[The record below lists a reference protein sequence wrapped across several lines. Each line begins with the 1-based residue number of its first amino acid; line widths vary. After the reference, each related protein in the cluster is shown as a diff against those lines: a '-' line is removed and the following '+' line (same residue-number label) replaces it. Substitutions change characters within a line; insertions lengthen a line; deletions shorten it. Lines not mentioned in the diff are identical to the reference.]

1 MTQPFDDEHGDRLR
15 RALHAEAEA
24 VTPSAEGLER
34 IHAKINQRDERRFG
48 VFSLSAPWLRPL
60 AAVAAAAVVCVVALS
75 VTPGLANFVQTGHFS
90 PDSGSSKGNS
100 AATNGHS
107 QGQPPPDGSSTP
119 NPSFSPS
126 PTSIR
131 PSNTGKHV
139 VNGTCPPGE
148 TTVTPT
154 ATPTADGSADTSPR
168 TRTTCQAPPGGGT
181 TTPPSSGGT
190 TPPTES
196 SPPDAPSSDQPTSDS
211 APTTAPNQSP

>member
-34 IHAKINQRDERRFG
+34 IRAKINQRHERRF
-48 VFSLSAPWLRPL
+48 VVSLSAPWLRPL
-60 AAVAAAAVVCVVALS
+60 AAAAAAIVVCVVALS

-90 PDSGSSKGNS
+90 PDSGGNRGNS
-100 AATNGHS
+100 AATDGHS
-107 QGQPPPDGSSTP
+107 RGQTPPGDSSTP
-119 NPSFSPS
+119 DPSASPS
-126 PTSIR
+126 PTSIH

-154 ATPTADGSADTSPR
+154 ATPTADSSADSGPR
-168 TRTTCQAPPGGGT
+168 TRTTCQAPPDGGT
-181 TTPPSSGGT
+181 TTPPNSGGT

-196 SPPDAPSSDQPTSDS
+196 SPPTPPSSDQPTSDS

>member
-1 MTQPFDDEHGDRLR
+1 MTQPFDDEYGDRLR

-34 IHAKINQRDERRFG
+34 IRAKINQRHERRFG
-48 VFSLSAPWLRPL
+48 VFSLSASWLRPL

-90 PDSGSSKGNS
+90 PDSGGHKGNS
-100 AATNGHS
+100 AATDGHS
-107 QGQPPPDGSSTP
+107 QGQPPPGGPSTP
-119 NPSFSPS
+119 NPSSSPS
-126 PTSIR
+126 PTSIH
-131 PSNTGKHV
+131 PSNSGKHV
-139 VNGTCPPGE
+139 VTGTCPPGE

-154 ATPTADGSADTSPR
+154 ATPTAEGPVHVGPSAR
-168 TRTTCQAPPGGGT
+168 VTCQAPPGGGT
-181 TTPPSSGGT
+181 TTPPSSGGA

-196 SPPDAPSSDQPTSDS
+196 SPPTAPSSDQPTSDS

>member
-34 IHAKINQRDERRFG
+34 IRAKINQRHERRF
-48 VFSLSAPWLRPL
+48 VVSLSAPWLRPL
-60 AAVAAAAVVCVVALS
+60 AAAAAAVVVCVVALS

-90 PDSGSSKGNS
+90 PDSGSNKGNS
-100 AATNGHS
+100 SATDGHS
-107 QGQPPPDGSSTP
+107 QGQMPPGGSSTP
-119 NPSFSPS
+119 DPSLSPS
-126 PTSIR
+126 PTSIH

-148 TTVTPT
+148 STVTPT
-154 ATPTADGSADTSPR
+154 ATPTAGGSTDTGPK
-168 TRTTCQAPPGGGT
+168 TRTTCQAPSGGGT
-181 TTPPSSGGT
+181 TTPPSTGET

-196 SPPDAPSSDQPTSDS
+196 TPPTAPSSDQPTSDS

>member
-34 IHAKINQRDERRFG
+34 IRAKINQRHERRFV
-48 VFSLSAPWLRPL
+48 VFSFASPWLRPL
-60 AAVAAAAVVCVVALS
+60 AAVAAAVAVCVVALS

-90 PDSGSSKGNS
+90 PDSGNDKGNS

-107 QGQPPPDGSSTP
+107 QGQEPPGGPSTP
-119 NPSFSPS
+119 YPSSSPS
-126 PTSIR
+126 PTSIH
-131 PSNTGKHV
+131 PSDSGKHV

-154 ATPTADGSADTSPR
+154 ATPTAGGSAGTGPS
-168 TRTTCQAPPGGGT
+168 TRVTCQAPPGGGD
-181 TTPPSSGGT
+181 TTPPSTGGT

-196 SPPDAPSSDQPTSDS
+196 SPPSAPSSDQPTSDS